1 MASVSKEI
9 PPLGEPGI
17 TVRHKYS
24 ISTDGNGPIVER
36 EYVCPT
42 NGGQRM
48 ITKLMEEEVS

>member
-24 ISTDGNGPIVER
+24 ISTDGNVPIVER